1 MATGGELVGVNR
13 VCSTAHCCTKKC
25 GDVKRCRWGGG
36 EGSTGKRRKHRACL
50 RGSLE
55 GRGHC
60 WCGRDSVFACGATAA
75 GQLDSTSAVVALQA
89 TAYYI
94 QYSTR
99 APAGTAQHLISPH
112 FTHPLL
118 DSQRH
123 VDLASAAA
131 STLSNDRTARPS
143 VADKASA
150 RRQQHHLPPSFSPPL
165 HYPHHITT
173 MSSPF
178 DINGGACVAMVGK
191 DCVAVACDLR
201 LGLQS
206 LTVSNNFPKIF
217 QYGDVFLG
225 LTGLATDVTTV
236 SDLFRYKVNMYRL
249 REERNIAPTTFANL
263 VSSSL
268 YERRFGPYFV
278 SPVVAGL
285 EPKSGKPFI
294 CGFDS
299 IGCIDFAKDFI
310 VSGTASEQL
319 FGMCESLWEPDLEP
333 EDLFET
339 ISQALLNAV
348 DRDALSGWGA
358 HVYII
363 EKDKVTKRLL
373 KGRQD

>member
-1 MATGGELVGVNR
+1 MLDDETSSANHQTQVDTLNHHGP
-13 VCSTAHCCTKKC
+13 TKP
-25 GDVKRCRWGGG
+25 
-36 EGSTGKRRKHRACL
+36 RRFIL
-50 RGSLE
+50 
-55 GRGHC
+55 
-60 WCGRDSVFACGATAA
+60 F
-75 GQLDSTSAVVALQA
+75 
-89 TAYYI
+89 
-94 QYSTR
+94 
-99 APAGTAQHLISPH
+99 
-112 FTHPLL
+112 F
-118 DSQRH
+118 
-123 VDLASAAA
+123 
-131 STLSNDRTARPS
+131 SNTFDA
-143 VADKASA
+143 
-150 RRQQHHLPPSFSPPL
+150 
-165 HYPHHITT
+165 

-178 DINGGACVAMVGK
+178 SINGGACVAMVGK
-191 DCVAVACDLR
+191 DCVAIACDLR
-201 LGLQS
+201 LGLQA

-225 LTGLATDVTTV
+225 LTGLATDVSTV

-319 FGMCESLWEPDLEP
+319 FGMCESLWEPDLGP
-333 EDLFET
+333 DDLFET
-339 ISQALLNAV
+339 ISQALLSAV

-363 EKDKVTKRLL
+363 EKNKVTKRLL